1 MAVSKPLP
9 RCPVEVTLTLIDD
22 RWKVLIIREL
32 LYGTR
37 RFGELRKSLGN
48 ISTKVLTSNLRSMED
63 DSLLT
68 RQVYPEVPPKVEYT
82 LTDLGY
88 SLKPILLSMVE
99 WGTQYKSKVEG
110 QLPIRLSN
118 GSIILIMKATQND
131 IPEIFSLQEAI
142 SSETS
147 NSLGMPFI
155 RIEELER
162 EHGKGLFLK
171 AIDETNKIVGA
182 ICGAFKKNTL
192 VIFQILVAQTVQHNG
207 IGEKML
213 CEIERLCP
221 CKYYQIKTNTKNETV
236 YNFLK
241 KCGYIE
247 TKQQENIAVFQ
258 KNKI

>member
-32 LYGTR
+32 LYGTK
-37 RFGELRKSLGN
+37 RFGELRKALGN

-99 WGTQYKSKVEG
+99 WGTQYKSMVEG
-110 QLPIRLSN
+110 QLPIRLSD
-118 GSIILIMKATQND
+118 GSIVLIMKATQND
-131 IPEIFSLQEAI
+131 IPEIFSLQETI
-142 SSETS
+142 VSET
-147 NSLGMPFI
+147 NNPLCIPFI
-155 RIEELER
+155 HMEELER

-171 AIDETNKIVGA
+171 AIDEANKIVGV
-182 ICGAFKKNTL
+182 ICGSFKKNTL
-192 VIFQILVAQTVQHNG
+192 VIFQIIVAHPVQHNG

-221 CKYYQIKTNTKNETV
+221 CKYYQVKMNTKNETV

-247 TKQQENIAVFQ
+247 TESQENITVFQ
-258 KNKI
+258 KNKM

>member
-37 RFGELRKSLGN
+37 RFGELRKALGN

-68 RQVYPEVPPKVEYT
+68 RQVYPEVRPKVEYT
-82 LTDLGY
+82 LSDLGY
-88 SLKPILLSMVE
+88 SLKLILLSMVE

-131 IPEIFSLQEAI
+131 IPEIFSLQETIA
-142 SSETS
+142 SETS
-147 NSLGMPFI
+147 DPSGMPFI
-155 RIEELER
+155 HIEELER

-171 AIDETNKIVGA
+171 AVDEANKIIGA
-182 ICGAFKKNTL
+182 VCGVFEKDTL
-192 VIFQILVAQTVQHNG
+192 VISQIIVAPSVQRNG

-213 CEIERLCP
+213 CEIERLCS

-236 YNFLK
+236 YGFLK

-247 TKQQENIAVFQ
+247 TDPQKNLTVFQ